1 MATAASIA
9 KRVHP
14 SQVATVDYLKEN
26 ATGERR
32 RTIELLTYNGAI
44 PGPFGNGSR
53 FEYDALIIEEIAGLC
68 EIVAAQADRIAALE
82 TPTAPATATATKK
95 RAS

>member
-1 MATAASIA
+1 MATAEAIA

-14 SQVATVDYLKEN
+14 SQVATVEFIKAT

-32 RTIELLTYNGAI
+32 QIIELLTYNGAI

-53 FEYDALIIEEIAGLC
+53 FEYDALVIEQIAGLC
-68 EIVAAQADRIAALE
+68 EIVAALTDRLAE
-82 TPTAPATATATKK
+82 SEKATATKK
-95 RAS
+95 KAS